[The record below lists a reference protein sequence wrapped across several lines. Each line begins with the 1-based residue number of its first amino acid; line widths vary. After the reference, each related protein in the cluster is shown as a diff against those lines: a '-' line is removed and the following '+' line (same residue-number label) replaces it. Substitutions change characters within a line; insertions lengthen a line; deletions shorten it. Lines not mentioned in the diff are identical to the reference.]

1 MRNCPKCRREYP
13 DECNFCPV
21 CGIQTVKK
29 EAGEKPESSKK
40 SVPARSKKDQK
51 LIEDLKNQCLGYK
64 VIILIET
71 IAIFFLILNMA
82 T

>member
-1 MRNCPKCRREYP
+1 MQLLPRLRHP
-13 DECNFCPV
+13 D
-21 CGIQTVKK
+21 GQK
-29 EAGEKPESSKK
+29 EADEKPESSKK
-40 SVPARSKKDQK
+40 SAPARSKKDQK